1 MLVADDFV
9 SVPQAVRD
17 GRMINA
23 LIGKGTPARGT
34 RPDLEV
40 GNKNVLLLLVL
51 QCPASQL
58 LQGHGLSWCSLLLWF
73 PPGNT
78 EGPRL
83 GKTPL
88 SFGIRK
94 KKLWESSSL
103 PSN

>member
-51 QCPASQL
+51 RGRASQL
-58 LQGHGLSWCSLLLWF
+58 LQ
-73 PPGNT
+73 
-78 EGPRL
+78 
-83 GKTPL
+83 
-88 SFGIRK
+88 
-94 KKLWESSSL
+94 
-103 PSN
+103 